1 MPITHLYPFDSI
13 CAFVGFPQINI
24 RVTLRLTCW
33 VAPQPGRISAIETY
47 KEQGLF
53 AKDDVRGIRQWPG
66 KAQLE
71 DKATT

>member
-1 MPITHLYPFDSI
+1 M
-13 CAFVGFPQINI
+13 
-24 RVTLRLTCW
+24 
-33 VAPQPGRISAIETY
+33 

-71 DKATT
+71 DKLLA